1 MWLAYRK
8 AILAKDNV
16 VKRKWHG
23 MHGDEK
29 RAYRIL
35 TKDNAVKI
43 KWHGMVMRN
52 VLAELHHLF
61 SVVLWL
67 NMFGV

>member
-1 MWLAYRK
+1 M
-8 AILAKDNV
+8 
-16 VKRKWHG
+16 KRKWHG